1 MKLTLPEAAKVA
13 GIDQRNLRRWL
24 FDGRL
29 AATKPDGLHWEIDSA
44 DLMAALANFPAT
56 GRAEK
61 RGRKRPGAG
70 RPKAMSDNANLRT
83 FTASETVRTNKKD

>member
-1 MKLTLPEAAKVA
+1 MKLTLPESAKVV

-29 AATKPDGLHWEIDSA
+29 AATKPDGLHWEIDST
-44 DLMAALANFPAT
+44 DLMAALAGNPAT
-56 GRAEK
+56 GNAAT

-70 RPKAMSDNANLRT
+70 RPKGTIPN
-83 FTASETVRTNKKD
+83 VR